1 MGKGF
6 QKVLKLFSE
15 PQTQHISEEYL
26 KKYWLDERELQN
38 YWQPLRDKIF
48 CSKSSC
54 LPDVMFKENFEL
66 IVLMGGV
73 IFTKNDFEALQNCM
87 FKAGDKWFVVVEN
100 KYTQP
105 VITGNDGQVMVHPL
119 LHFKFPI
126 EITWKELL
134 NGGLVSMELFETSYK
149 EFFVFG
155 NSAKWGKYAANEYWN
170 ALADPAGTPLDIIGF
185 KPELAPIFREYFKQ
199 SKEDQEEIREWLPQK
214 YKKLIKEQ
222 EGWQEN
228 R

>member
-1 MGKGF
+1 MEKSF
-6 QKVLKLFSE
+6 QKVLDFFSE
-15 PQTQHISEEYL
+15 PKTQHISEEYL
-26 KKYWLDERELQN
+26 KKYWLDESELRN
-38 YWQPLRDKIF
+38 YWQPLKDKIF

-54 LPDVMFKENFEL
+54 LPDVNFE
-66 IVLMGGV
+66 
-73 IFTKNDFEALQNCM
+73 TLQNCM

-105 VITGNDGQVMVHPL
+105 VITGNDGQVMAHPL

-170 ALADPAGTPLDIIGF
+170 ASADPAGTPLDIIGF
-185 KPELAPIFREYFKQ
+185 KPELAPIFRECFKQ
-199 SKEDQEEIREWLPQK
+199 SKENQEEIREWLPQK

-222 EGWQEN
+222 EGWQDN